1 MVICSRKQANVQKT
15 VDELKKF
22 NIDVHGTVCHVGK
35 ESDRKSLVQFVSFF
49 LFSKVSQIKIKN

>member
-49 LFSKVSQIKIKN
+49 LFC